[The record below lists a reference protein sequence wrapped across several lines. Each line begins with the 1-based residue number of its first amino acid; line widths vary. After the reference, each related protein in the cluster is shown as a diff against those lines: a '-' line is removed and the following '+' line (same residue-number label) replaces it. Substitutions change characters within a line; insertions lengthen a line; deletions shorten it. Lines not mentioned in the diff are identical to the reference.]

1 MISRSAAYA
10 AAVTADFRR
19 VYVRAVVDISGPDKV
34 FLPVLAS
41 AGAPWSRAE
50 QLHDHDFNPP
60 PRYFTLEPG
69 RTLLD
74 GSFDV
79 FPDSWRVPEPVGY
92 AGAALSGAD
101 GSFETPQ
108 FAELRFQRVRV
119 LQTVSLFFSSDPAD
133 GVPEDFTVEVYYN
146 DTAYFTETVAGNRAA
161 QVSFQGFTVWDPTSI
176 KVTVTRWSLPGRRF
190 RAVEILPGLYEEWG
204 GGALAEFS
212 VTQQGQISC
221 LSLPYGTMELSMDN
235 QSRRFEPRRK
245 DGIFQS
251 IEERQGVE
259 AWIGVRLPGGAVEYQ
274 PLGVYYQAG
283 DGWKTGDNGLTQRW
297 SLVDIIGLLTDR
309 TFLWEADRPLPG
321 TLAGWLEALAAQLGE
336 NFRLRWHCDPD
347 YAGTPVTANSPEDVV
362 GKKCGDILRWAC
374 MAAGT
379 WPRARSEDGA
389 LTAEPL
395 WQQGN
400 KVTLDNLEAYPM
412 MKANEAIAAL
422 IFQLA
427 DEDGTELVIPGNQ
440 TASEKTVTVQNP
452 FIHTAEQARTAARLI
467 LSQYGGNQIETTGRG
482 DPAGEIGD
490 VDTIWLDKSNATTA
504 RRMSQTLSIRDGVL
518 RGCRSTLVQADGS
531 YLYENRVVLTE
542 SGTWTAPPGVDEIWV
557 AIGQGGQGGSRG
569 NDSHLELVNG
579 HESVENV
586 GGEDGQNGHGGKV
599 WYGII
604 HINPEQ
610 TFSYHIG
617 KGGSAGLGWSVPGFE
632 GEESTFGPY
641 SSAAGQ
647 LFPNGFTDIDS
658 GSSYARTG
666 VPLPLDNS
674 SDGGALGDGGTPG
687 EGIPIIIGWEDFFHP
702 IWGIETWVEPGKGQ
716 PGAAGASG
724 FIIIAWDKPAEE
736 VAQYG

>member
-41 AGAPWSRAE
+41 PQAPWSRAE

-69 RTLLD
+69 RNLLD

-79 FPDSWRVPEPVGY
+79 FPDDWNVPEPVGY

-101 GSFETPQ
+101 GTFAAPQ
-108 FAELRFQRVRV
+108 FAEIRFERVRV
-119 LQTVSLFFSSDPAD
+119 LQTLSLFFSSDPAD

-176 KVTVTRWSLPGRRF
+176 KVTVTRWSLPGRRM
-190 RAVEILPGLYEEWG
+190 RLVEILPGLYEEWG

-212 VTQQGQISC
+212 VTQQGQFSC
-221 LSLPYGTMELSMDN
+221 LSLPYGTMDLSMDN

-347 YAGTPVTANSPEDVV
+347 YAGTPVTANSPEDVT

-395 WQQGN
+395 WKQGN
-400 KVTLDNLEAYPM
+400 KVTLDNLEAYPV

-467 LSQYGGNQIETTGRG
+467 LSQYGGNQIELTGRG

-490 VDTIWLDKSNATTA
+490 VDTVWLDKSNATTA
-504 RRMSQTLSIRDGVL
+504 RRMSQTLSIQSGVL
-518 RGCRSTLVQADGS
+518 RGCRSTLLQADGS
-531 YLYENRVVLTE
+531 YLYETRVLITE
-542 SGTWTAPPGVDEIWV
+542 SGTWTVPPGVHEIWAAV
-557 AIGQGGQGGSRG
+557 GQGGQGGG
-569 NDSHLELVNG
+569 M
-579 HESVENV
+579 
-586 GGEDGQNGHGGKV
+586 GEDGYFRYSYIHEIFENRYGENGVDGSGGKV
-599 WYGII
+599 WWGTIRV
-604 HINPEQ
+604 NPEQ
-610 TFSYHIG
+610 IFGVCIG
-617 KGGSAGLGWSVPGFE
+617 EGGASSTEYGVPGEE
-632 GEESTFGPY
+632 GGETTFGPY
-641 SSAAGQ
+641 SSAEGQ
-647 LFPNGFTDIDS
+647 QLQLGYTDINGGDS
-658 GSSYARTG
+658 FARTG
-666 VPLPLDNS
+666 VPEPFP
-674 SDGGALGDGGTPG
+674 GTGDGGKGG
-687 EGIPIIIGWEDFFHP
+687 EGGDPAVGYWKSRESEITG
-702 IWGIETWVEPGKGQ
+702 ETTSYFVQISPPGPGK
-716 PGAAGASG
+716 PGVKGASG
-724 FIIIAWDKPAEE
+724 FVLIYYSKGDTD
-736 VAQYG
+736 GR

>member
-1 MISRSAAYA
+1 MLSHSASYA
-10 AAVTADFRR
+10 AAITADFRR
-19 VYVRAVVDISGPDKV
+19 VYVRAVVDISGPDKR
-34 FLPVLAS
+34 FLPTLAS
-41 AGAPWSRAE
+41 PGAPWSRPE

-74 GSFDV
+74 GTFDV
-79 FPDSWRVPEPVGY
+79 FPDSWNVPAPIGY
-92 AGAALSGAD
+92 AGAALSGND
-101 GSFETPQ
+101 GTFETPQ
-108 FAELRFQRVRV
+108 FAEIRFERIHV
-119 LQTVSLFFSSDPAD
+119 LQTVSLFFSSDPVD
-133 GVPEDFTVEVYYN
+133 GVPEDFTVEAYYN
-146 DTAYFTETVAGNRAA
+146 DTAYFSKTITGNKAA
-161 QVSFQGFTVWDPTSI
+161 QLSFDGFTVWDPTSI
-176 KVTVTRWSLPGRRF
+176 KVTVTKWTLPGRRF
-190 RAVEILPGLYEEWG
+190 RVVEILPGLYEEWG
-204 GGALAEFS
+204 GGMLAEFS
-212 VTQQGQISC
+212 VTQQGQFSS

-259 AWIGVRLPGGAVEYQ
+259 AYIGVLLPSGAVEYQ

-297 SLVDIIGLLTDR
+297 SLVDIIGLLADR
-309 TFLWEADRPLPG
+309 TFLPPETLPT
-321 TLAGWLEALAAQLGE
+321 TLAGWLQALVLQLGE
-336 NFRLRWHCDPD
+336 NFALRWHCDPD
-347 YAGTPVTANSPEDVV
+347 YADISVTANSVDDVT

-374 MAAGT
+374 MASGT

-395 WQQGN
+395 WKQGN
-400 KVTLDNLEAYPM
+400 KLTLDNLEKYPT
-412 MKANEAIAAL
+412 MKANDSIAAL

-427 DEDGTELVIPGNQ
+427 DENGTELVIPGNQ
-440 TASEKTVTVQNP
+440 TASEKTITVQNP

-504 RRMSQTLSIRDGVL
+504 RRSQQTLSIQNGVL
-518 RGCRSTLVQADGS
+518 RSCRSTMIQADGS
-531 YLYENRVVLTE
+531 YLYENRVVITE
-542 SGTWTAPPGVDEIWV
+542 SGTWTAPEGVTQIWV

-569 NDSHLELVNG
+569 NDSHLELVDG
-579 HESVENV
+579 HKSVENV

-599 WYGII
+599 WYDII
-604 HINPEQ
+604 NINPGQ
-610 TFSYHIG
+610 TFSCHIG
-617 KGGSAGLGWSVPGFE
+617 IGGAAGLSWFSPGLE

-658 GSSYARTG
+658 GNSYARTG

-674 SDGGALGDGGTPG
+674 GDGGALGAGGTPG
-687 EGIPIIIGWEDFFHP
+687 EGIPIIIGWEDFYHP
-702 IWGIETWVEPGKGQ
+702 IWGIETYVEPGKGQ

>member
-19 VYVRAVVDISGPDKV
+19 VYIRAVVDVSGPDKR
-34 FLPVLAS
+34 FLPVRAS
-41 AGAPWSRAE
+41 PQAPWSRPE

-60 PRYFTLEPG
+60 PRCFTLEPG

-79 FPDSWRVPEPVGY
+79 FPDDWNVPKPVGY

-101 GSFETPQ
+101 GTFETSQ
-108 FAELRFQRVRV
+108 YAEIRFERIRV
-119 LQTVSLFFSSDPAD
+119 LQTCSLFFSSDPAD

-146 DTAYFTETVAGNRAA
+146 DTAYFTETVTGNRAA

-212 VTQQGQISC
+212 VTQQGQFSC
-221 LSLPYGTMELSMDN
+221 LSLPYGTMDLSMDN

-259 AWIGVRLPGGAVEYQ
+259 VWIGVRLPGGAVEYQ

-347 YAGTPVTANSPEDVV
+347 YAGTPVTANSPEDVT

-374 MAAGT
+374 MASGT

-400 KVTLDNLEAYPM
+400 KVTLDNLEAYPV

-490 VDTIWLDKSNATTA
+490 VDTIWLDKSSATTA
-504 RRMSQTLSIRDGVL
+504 RRMSQTLSFQNGVL
-518 RGCRSTLVQADGS
+518 RGCRSTLLQADGS

-542 SGTWTAPPGVDEIWV
+542 SGEWTAPPGVDQIFAAV
-557 AIGQGGQGGSRG
+557 GQAGAGGMHGQPGYIRMSGGQ
-569 NDSHLELVNG
+569 
-579 HESVENV
+579 VEA
-586 GGEDGQNGHGGKV
+586 GYGEDGTDGPGGKV
-599 WYGII
+599 WWGSI
-604 HINPEQ
+604 HINPSQ
-610 TFSYHIG
+610 TFAVRIG
-617 KGGSAGLGWSVPGFE
+617 KGGKASDGYGTPGEE
-632 GEESTFGPY
+632 GEETTFGPY
-641 SSAAGQ
+641 SSADGQ
-647 LFPNGFTDIDS
+647 QLPLGYTDINSGDS
-658 GSSYARTG
+658 FARTG
-666 VPLPLDNS
+666 VPEPLD
-674 SDGGALGDGGTPG
+674 GTGDGGKG
-687 EGIPIIIGWEDFFHP
+687 GG
-702 IWGIETWVEPGKGQ
+702 GGEPGIGEIESYTDDNGHSHSYLYIIEDPGPGY
-716 PGAAGASG
+716 PGADGADG
-724 FIIIAWDKPAEE
+724 FVVITWDKPAEE